1 MPQECINIYMAHLLA
16 LNIWLIMDIVK
27 KLGMTPKEIILNFF
41 EIGILFS
48 VLIINHG
55 IYSGGSAVEL
65 KHMHF
70 AFNDCQKGVVELS

>member
-55 IYSGGSAVEL
+55 LDSGGGAWRMLLTSNFEL
-65 KHMHF
+65 WETSEMCH
-70 AFNDCQKGVVELS
+70 G